1 MNIMK
6 PFFKLMWSQTDKA
19 DKRRIA
25 SQTPPDDVE
34 AICDI
39 PYIEDNNKYHLL
51 DIYYPKGNKD
61 KLPVIIDIH
70 GGGWWYGTKEINKNY
85 CMVLA
90 ERGFVVVNINYR
102 LVDDVILVEQLRDI
116 FSALRWVDENIEKYN
131 GDREN
136 IFLTGDSAGGQMCLL
151 TAQFNTS
158 DKEKKKLC
166 LENNAINFKA
176 AAVTSPAVDLV
187 SPNITMNANLTSLL
201 GTYKHKSSQYFYL
214 MDFENVATKDFP
226 PLYIVTSS
234 GDFLRGQSH
243 KLDKILKNLNVE
255 HRLRDFTEK
264 YNGKKLGHVFSV
276 IDPFIP
282 PSAKVINE
290 LTGFFK
296 SHQD

>member
-1 MNIMK
+1 MNVLK

-19 DKRRIA
+19 DQRRIA
-25 SQTPPDDVE
+25 SQTSPDDVE
-34 AICDI
+34 AACDI

-51 DIYYPKGNKD
+51 DIYYPKGNND
-61 KLPVIIDIH
+61 RLPVIVDIH

-90 ERGFVVVNINYR
+90 QKGFIVVNINYR
-102 LVDDVILVEQLRDI
+102 LVDDVVFIEQIRDI
-116 FSALRWVDENIEKYN
+116 FSALKWVDENIEKYN
-131 GDREN
+131 GDRNN

-151 TAQFNTS
+151 SAQINTS
-158 DKEKKKLC
+158 EEDRKKLK
-166 LENNAINFKA
+166 LENNSISFKA

-201 GTYKHKSSQYFYL
+201 GTYKHKSSEHFYL
-214 MDFENVATKDFP
+214 MNFANVATKDFP

-234 GDFLRGQSH
+234 GDFLRGQSY
-243 KLDKILKNLNVE
+243 KLDKILKGLNVE

-264 YNGKKLGHVFSV
+264 YDGKKLGHVFSV
-276 IDPFIP
+276 IDPFIS
-282 PSAKVINE
+282 PSVKVINE

>member
-1 MNIMK
+1 MNILK

-19 DKRRIA
+19 DQRRIA

-34 AICDI
+34 TVINI

-51 DIYYPKGNKD
+51 DVYYPKGNRD

-90 ERGFVVVNINYR
+90 QRGFVVVNINYR
-102 LVDDVILVEQLRDI
+102 LVDGVIFVEQLRDI
-116 FSALRWVDENIEKYN
+116 FSALKWVDENIDRYN

-158 DKEKKKLC
+158 EEEKKKLL
-166 LENNAINFKA
+166 LEDNDIKFKA

-201 GTYKHKSSQYFYL
+201 GTYKHKSSQHYYL

-243 KLDKILKNLNVE
+243 KLDKILTSLNVE

-282 PSAKVINE
+282 PSVKVINE